1 MKQLDTTE
9 VSEKELAALEN
20 ELRMLIAGDR
30 SGKNSESVLSHPN
43 IVRYLDLSEAKILSV
58 YS

>member
-1 MKQLDTTE
+1 MAVKQLDTTE

-43 IVRYLDLSEAKILSV
+43 IVRYLGLERK
-58 YS
+58 